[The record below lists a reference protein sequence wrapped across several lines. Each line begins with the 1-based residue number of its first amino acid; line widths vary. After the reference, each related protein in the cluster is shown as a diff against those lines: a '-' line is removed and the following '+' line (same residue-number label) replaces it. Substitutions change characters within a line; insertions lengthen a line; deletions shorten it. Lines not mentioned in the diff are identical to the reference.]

1 VTEQQYD
8 RICEAVCICV
18 STGVRI
24 FETRGPHLPGDAQ
37 MYRGAEIIR
46 GAKLLLAVLDE
57 EDRNREGETMETLM
71 PLTARDALT
80 LWDAGGAV
88 PAFQVETAPERQTV
102 VYAAAF
108 EILRAT
114 EDPDKLEKLS
124 TGAIGELS
132 ERESDVARS
141 IAAVAQQSGWAK
153 MVSQHVHRDSPAITV
168 TEPKE

>member
-1 VTEQQYD
+1 
-8 RICEAVCICV
+8 
-18 STGVRI
+18 
-24 FETRGPHLPGDAQ
+24 
-37 MYRGAEIIR
+37 
-46 GAKLLLAVLDE
+46 
-57 EDRNREGETMETLM
+57 METLM

-114 EDPDKLEKLS
+114 EDPDTLEKLS
-124 TGAIGELS
+124 TGAIGDLS

-168 TEPKE
+168 TKPKE